1 MKVNMTNGMPHNF
14 VCLFRYVSYAL
25 VPALVLLLALFVATV
40 LSYFIVHFLSDTV
53 PLRQLISR
61 ITQGLLVLSIFPLL
75 SYLKINKQDFGY
87 APLSLFF
94 KQLGLGFGMGFIVLI
109 PVFLVLYFLN
119 IIVIN
124 KAQPWGW
131 GIMSTTL
138 IINLGLALLIAL
150 VEESLF
156 RGLLWS
162 SLSKKLPA
170 IMAVMLSAIYFAG
183 LHFLTTKT
191 NLPTST
197 LTIWSGFGLWPEAF
211 SNVISSKNASGL
223 IALLMV
229 GIFLALLRTQYSV
242 SLGVCIGCHCCWV
255 WQIKTC
261 KKFFYTDFSSPY
273 HDWVSSYDGITG
285 PLVSIWLAVIIL
297 LYFTYRYLVDKSRLS
312 H

>member
-40 LSYFIVHFLSDTV
+40 LSYFIVHFFSDAV

-61 ITQGLLVLSIFPLL
+61 ITQGLLVLSIFPFI

-87 APLSLFF
+87 APLSVFF
-94 KQLGLGFGMGFIVLI
+94 KQLVLGFGIGFIVLI
-109 PVFLVLYFLN
+109 PVFLALYFLK

-124 KAQPWGW
+124 KAQTWGW
-131 GIMSTTL
+131 GIMLTTL
-138 IINLGLALLIAL
+138 SINLGLALLIAL

-170 IMAVMLSAIYFAG
+170 IMAVILGAIYFAG